1 MSFGAVDL
9 LARIQ
14 LEARRR
20 GLELRLRNLAPGVRE
35 LIALAGLEEALRLE
49 PLGKT
54 EQREELRRVEEER
67 QLRDPP
73 A

>member
-9 LARIQ
+9 LARLQ

-20 GLELRLRNLAPGVRE
+20 GLELRLRHVAPAVRE
-35 LIALAGLEEALRLE
+35 LIALAGLEDALRLE
-49 PLGKT
+49 PLGKS
-54 EQREELRRVEEER
+54 EEREEERGVEEER

-73 A
+73 T